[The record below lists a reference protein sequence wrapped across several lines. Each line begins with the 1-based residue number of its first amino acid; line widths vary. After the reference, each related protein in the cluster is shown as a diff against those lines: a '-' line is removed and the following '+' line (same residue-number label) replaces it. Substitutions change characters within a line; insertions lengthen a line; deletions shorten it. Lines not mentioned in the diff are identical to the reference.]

1 MFIGQAPKA
10 IEIKAKINKWDLIKL
25 TSFCT
30 AKETTNKMK
39 RQPRDRQKIFAND
52 VTNNSFFSKIQKQ
65 LKELNNNQANQKIED
80 LNIHL
85 SKGDIQM
92 TNKYMERCSAFLITR
107 EMQIKTTRYH
117 LTPVRMVIIKKY
129 TNHKC
134 WRTCEEKFLHF
145 R

>member
-85 SKGDIQM
+85 SKE
-92 TNKYMERCSAFLITR
+92 TYR
-107 EMQIKTTRYH
+107 
-117 LTPVRMVIIKKY
+117 
-129 TNHKC
+129 
-134 WRTCEEKFLHF
+134 
-145 R
+145 

>member
-107 EMQIKTTRYH
+107 EMQIKTTMRYH
-117 LTPVRMVIIKKY
+117 VTPVRMAIMRKS
-129 TNHKC
+129 TNNK
-134 WRTCEEKFLHF
+134 
-145 R
+145 